1 MKKVVF
7 QEAVEQ
13 LAKSDQRYDENAY
26 SFLREALD
34 FSIKLLNKPQQGPG
48 RHVSGQELLEG
59 IRQFALQEY
68 GPMAKTVLANWGI
81 TRCEDFGELV
91 FNLVEAGVL
100 GKTEA
105 DRKEDFGGGYDFD
118 AAFRRPFRSRA
129 TETTSRLPAAE
140 KAKDHAQN

>member
-13 LAKSDQRYDENAY
+13 IVKSDKRYDEHAY

-34 FSIKLLNKPQQGPG
+34 FSIKLLNKPPQGPG

-68 GPMAKTVLANWGI
+68 GPMAKTVLSTWGI
-81 TRCEDFGELV
+81 SRCEDFGELV

-118 AAFRRPFRSRA
+118 AAFRRPFRARG
-129 TETTSRLPAAE
+129 TLEKPRTPAPGKIAGTG
-140 KAKDHAQN
+140 AN